1 MPLRPMPAPPDS
13 THASHHSNSPQHP
26 PATSIEQ
33 IEGTADDMDASE
45 DETVDEDFT
54 VEAAEADGGYI
65 SVTAKIPNKFLQD
78 VISIDTTTPSLE
90 LVRYV
95 APINAESISE
105 AASPATTT
113 TPQSAIFGSTSK
125 RSSGA
130 RFPLT
135 NMARSHSRV
144 ASPSTARI
152 PRAVLT
158 CAADVGV
165 VQQLQGRLEGVQ
177 GLQGLQHPRLTSI
190 STFNASSD
198 LYENPHAEETRVLDA
213 MTFNKVIRYH
223 WTELILRNGESDDD
237 EEDGRPFD
245 RMVVCGPRGVQCAYP
260 STEKDIFFLYAVSRR
275 SRQTNSQGPPR
286 LKTKHDRP
294 GYADTNALYAMYHWD
309 HHGIA
314 EMMSF
319 LHSRE
324 HNVDMS
330 DAPEEVYIDFA
341 MMDTMYF
348 NHRMISRVNKRVV
361 GFSDTNDRPA
371 KRVKL
376 NVLPPQPQPVRFEPS
391 RPPPPHV
398 QPVQP
403 IQATPPVIPC
413 PAPSVLT
420 VQPVPL
426 PLPTAPVQQNVS
438 APSAQTTARAKQ
450 NWPEQPLSPIPQIR
464 KRSNEHLVDYSEG
477 TSVKRLETVKPG
489 FARRT
494 GRLYETMPAPPP
506 LHGKRHSN
514 AVFEAKGSLCKR
526 LPTAKTLS
534 VLGKRKSKSKDFD
547 DKGNYKSPSKVVKIS
562 YPFQNMGAVHW
573 LKVEQQAKQSGR
585 PRRRI

>member
-105 AASPATTT
+105 AASPTTTT

-135 NMARSHSRV
+135 NMARSPSRV

-158 CAADVGV
+158 CTADVGV

-245 RMVVCGPRGVQCAYP
+245 RMVVCGPRGVQCAYL

-294 GYADTNALYAMYHWD
+294 GYADTNALYT
-309 HHGIA
+309 I
-314 EMMSF
+314 
-319 LHSRE
+319 
-324 HNVDMS
+324 
-330 DAPEEVYIDFA
+330 
-341 MMDTMYF
+341 
-348 NHRMISRVNKRVV
+348 MISRVNKRVV

-371 KRVKL
+371 KRVKF
-376 NVLPPQPQPVRFEPS
+376 NILPPQPQPIQFEPS
-391 RPPPPHV
+391 CPPPPHV
-398 QPVQP
+398 QQDQR
-403 IQATPPVIPC
+403 IQATPPVIPR
-413 PAPSVLT
+413 PAPSV
-420 VQPVPL
+420 
-426 PLPTAPVQQNVS
+426 S
-438 APSAQTTARAKQ
+438 A
-450 NWPEQPLSPIPQIR
+450 IR
-464 KRSNEHLVDYSEG
+464 KRSSNHLVDYSEG
-477 TSVKRLETVKPG
+477 SSVKRLETVKPG

-494 GRLYETMPAPPP
+494 GRMYDTMPALPP
-506 LHGKRHSN
+506 LHGKRHSS
-514 AVFEAKGSLCKR
+514 AVLEAKGFPSKCLQTAR
-526 LPTAKTLS
+526 PLPL
-534 VLGKRKSKSKDFD
+534 LGKCKSKSKDFD

-573 LKVEQQAKQSGR
+573 LKVEQQAEQSGR
-585 PRRRI
+585 PRRRM